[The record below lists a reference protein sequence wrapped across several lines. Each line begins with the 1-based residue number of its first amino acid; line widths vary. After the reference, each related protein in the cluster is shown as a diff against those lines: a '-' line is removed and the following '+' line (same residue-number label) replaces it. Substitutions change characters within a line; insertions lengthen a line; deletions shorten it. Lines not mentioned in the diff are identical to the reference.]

1 MLQCY
6 LSDVIRQFA
15 DKGAE
20 HEFQKEKDTENYIV
34 DHHPYSG
41 AGDDCSYIAVVFISG
56 IERNFKMN
64 RMKTVLMTAA
74 MLVCVFACT
83 AVAGKTVYAAPN
95 DTIQTGISA
104 DGMDLSGMTQEQAQ
118 GVVQSYV
125 NELGQAQVQLQAQDG
140 QSVSI
145 SLSELGISWKN
156 PELVSE
162 AVSLGKKGNIVA
174 RYKAEKDLQNK
185 GKNYP
190 VVLDFDK
197 EAIRQAV
204 TERCSKF
211 NVEAIDAHL
220 TRVDGSFQ
228 IEDGQTG
235 YVVDENASVAAIY
248 DYLTGSWVKG
258 ENGNVALVMA
268 VDEPKGK
275 TEELAKVKDV
285 LGTFTTS
292 YSTSG
297 ASRSK
302 NVANGCRLING
313 TTLYPGDTFSTYNT
327 VKPFSTENG
336 YEMAGSYL
344 NGKVVDSIGGGICQ
358 VSTTLY
364 NAVLRAELNVTER
377 SPHSMTVHYVDL
389 SEDAAI
395 AGTYK
400 DFKFV
405 NSTEYPIYIEGY
417 TTSDKKITFNIYG
430 KETRDKNRTISFES
444 QMVSETPATTIL
456 QEDAG
461 QGIGYKAVS
470 SKGSSGYVAELYKIV
485 KVNGVETDRI
495 KVNKSTYKGTNRV
508 VTYGTA
514 GDPTLSENLRAA
526 IAAQDEALADANI
539 AAAVPAQ

>member
-1 MLQCY
+1 MKKWKGSLLLAIC
-6 LSDVIRQFA
+6 LLAMTSSMTVCAAGETILKVVSIDKLDV
-15 DKGAE
+15 
-20 HEFQKEKDTENYIV
+20 
-34 DHHPYSG
+34 
-41 AGDDCSYIAVVFISG
+41 
-56 IERNFKMN
+56 
-64 RMKTVLMTAA
+64 
-74 MLVCVFACT
+74 
-83 AVAGKTVYAAPN
+83 
-95 DTIQTGISA
+95 
-104 DGMDLSGMTQEQAQ
+104 SGMTREEALAALE
-118 GVVQSYV
+118 SYEK
-125 NELGQAQVQLQAQDG
+125 NLGG
-140 QSVSI
+140 QSI
-145 SLSELGISWKN
+145 KLGIGDNVIEAKLSDLGVTFDN
-156 PELVSE
+156 EDLVDE
-162 AVSLGKKGNIVA
+162 AIGVGHAGNIVM
-174 RYKAEKDLQNK
+174 RYKDQKDLQHS
-185 GKNYP
+185 GKTFPLSWQTNEDTVRTY
-190 VVLDFDK
+190 VENNCTKYDKKAQNASLTRENGAFNFVAGTEGLELNVDSAVRTISDYLENSWTSDNTEVLNL
-197 EAIRQAV
+197 ETQV
-204 TERCSKF
+204 TEP
-211 NVEAIDAHL
+211 E
-220 TRVDGSFQ
+220 GS
-228 IEDGQTG
+228 
-235 YVVDENASVAAIY
+235 A
-248 DYLTGSWVKG
+248 
-258 ENGNVALVMA
+258 
-268 VDEPKGK
+268 
-275 TEELAKVKDV
+275 EELENIKDL
-285 LGTFTTS
+285 LGSFTTS
-292 YSTSG
+292 FSTSG
-297 ASRSK
+297 SNRCK
-302 NVANGCRLING
+302 NVSSGASHING
-313 TTLYPGDTFSTYNT
+313 TVLYPGEEFSTYET
-327 VKPFSTENG
+327 VSPFTEANG
-336 YEMAGSYL
+336 YAMAGSYL
-344 NGKVVDSIGGGICQ
+344 NGEVVDSMGGGICQ

-444 QMVSETPATTIL
+444 QIVSETPATTIL

>member
-1 MLQCY
+1 MKKWKGSLLLAIC
-6 LSDVIRQFA
+6 LLAMASSMTVCAAGETILKGVSIDKLDV
-15 DKGAE
+15 
-20 HEFQKEKDTENYIV
+20 
-34 DHHPYSG
+34 
-41 AGDDCSYIAVVFISG
+41 
-56 IERNFKMN
+56 
-64 RMKTVLMTAA
+64 
-74 MLVCVFACT
+74 
-83 AVAGKTVYAAPN
+83 
-95 DTIQTGISA
+95 
-104 DGMDLSGMTQEQAQ
+104 SGMTREEALAALE
-118 GVVQSYV
+118 SYEK
-125 NELGQAQVQLQAQDG
+125 NLGG
-140 QSVSI
+140 QSI
-145 SLSELGISWKN
+145 KLGIGDNVIEAKLSDLGVTFDN
-156 PELVSE
+156 EDLVDE
-162 AVSLGKKGNIVA
+162 AIGVGHVGNIVK
-174 RYKAEKDLQNK
+174 RYKDQKDLQHS
-185 GKNYP
+185 GKTFPLSWQTNEDTVRTY
-190 VVLDFDK
+190 VENNCTKYDKKAQNASLTRENGAFNFVAGTEGLELNVDSAVRTISDYLENSWTSDNTEVLNL
-197 EAIRQAV
+197 ETQV
-204 TERCSKF
+204 TEP
-211 NVEAIDAHL
+211 E
-220 TRVDGSFQ
+220 GS
-228 IEDGQTG
+228 
-235 YVVDENASVAAIY
+235 A
-248 DYLTGSWVKG
+248 
-258 ENGNVALVMA
+258 
-268 VDEPKGK
+268 
-275 TEELAKVKDV
+275 EELANIKDL
-285 LGTFTTS
+285 LGSFTTS
-292 YSTSG
+292 FSTSG
-297 ASRSK
+297 SNRCK
-302 NVANGCRLING
+302 NVSSGASHING
-313 TTLYPGDTFSTYNT
+313 TVLYPGEEFSAYET
-327 VKPFSTENG
+327 VSPFTEANG
-336 YEMAGSYL
+336 YAMAGSYL
-344 NGKVVDSIGGGICQ
+344 NGEVVDSMGGGICQ

-470 SKGSSGYVAELYKIV
+470 SKGISGYVAELYKIV

>member
-1 MLQCY
+1 MKKWKGSLLLAIC
-6 LSDVIRQFA
+6 LLAMASSMTVCAAGETILKGVSIDKLDV
-15 DKGAE
+15 
-20 HEFQKEKDTENYIV
+20 
-34 DHHPYSG
+34 
-41 AGDDCSYIAVVFISG
+41 
-56 IERNFKMN
+56 
-64 RMKTVLMTAA
+64 
-74 MLVCVFACT
+74 
-83 AVAGKTVYAAPN
+83 
-95 DTIQTGISA
+95 
-104 DGMDLSGMTQEQAQ
+104 SGMTREEALAALE
-118 GVVQSYV
+118 SYEK
-125 NELGQAQVQLQAQDG
+125 NLGG
-140 QSVSI
+140 QSI
-145 SLSELGISWKN
+145 KLGIGDNVIEAKLSDLGVTFDN
-156 PELVSE
+156 EDLVDE
-162 AVSLGKKGNIVA
+162 AIGVGHAGNIVK
-174 RYKAEKDLQNK
+174 RYKDQKDLQHS
-185 GKNYP
+185 GKTFPLSWQTNEDTVRTY
-190 VVLDFDK
+190 VENNCTKYDK
-197 EAIRQAV
+197 KAQNA
-204 TERCSKF
+204 S
-211 NVEAIDAHL
+211 L
-220 TRVDGSFQ
+220 TRENGAFNFVAGTEGLELNVDSAVRT
-228 IEDGQTG
+228 I
-235 YVVDENASVAAIY
+235 S
-248 DYLTGSWVKG
+248 DYLENSWTSDNTEVLNLETQITEPEGS
-258 ENGNVALVMA
+258 A
-268 VDEPKGK
+268 
-275 TEELAKVKDV
+275 EELANIKDL
-285 LGTFTTS
+285 LGSFTTS
-292 YSTSG
+292 FSTSG
-297 ASRSK
+297 SNRCK
-302 NVANGCRLING
+302 NVSSGASHING
-313 TTLYPGDTFSTYNT
+313 TVLYPGEEFSTYET
-327 VKPFSTENG
+327 VSPFTEANG
-336 YEMAGSYL
+336 YAMAGSYL
-344 NGKVVDSIGGGICQ
+344 NGEVVDSMGGGICQ

>member
-1 MLQCY
+1 MKKWKGSLLLAIC
-6 LSDVIRQFA
+6 LLAMTSSMTVCAAGETILKGVSIDKLDV
-15 DKGAE
+15 
-20 HEFQKEKDTENYIV
+20 
-34 DHHPYSG
+34 
-41 AGDDCSYIAVVFISG
+41 
-56 IERNFKMN
+56 
-64 RMKTVLMTAA
+64 
-74 MLVCVFACT
+74 
-83 AVAGKTVYAAPN
+83 
-95 DTIQTGISA
+95 
-104 DGMDLSGMTQEQAQ
+104 SGMTREEALAALE
-118 GVVQSYV
+118 SYEK
-125 NELGQAQVQLQAQDG
+125 NLGG
-140 QSVSI
+140 QSI
-145 SLSELGISWKN
+145 KLGIGDNVIEAKLSDLGVTFDN
-156 PELVSE
+156 EDLVDE
-162 AVSLGKKGNIVA
+162 AIGVGHAGNIVK
-174 RYKAEKDLQNK
+174 RYKDQKDLQHS
-185 GKNYP
+185 GKTFPLSWQTNEDTVRTY
-190 VVLDFDK
+190 VENNCTKYDKKAQNASLTRENGAFNFVAGTEGLELNVDSAVRTISDYLENSWTSDNTEVLNL
-197 EAIRQAV
+197 ETQV
-204 TERCSKF
+204 TEP
-211 NVEAIDAHL
+211 E
-220 TRVDGSFQ
+220 GS
-228 IEDGQTG
+228 
-235 YVVDENASVAAIY
+235 A
-248 DYLTGSWVKG
+248 
-258 ENGNVALVMA
+258 
-268 VDEPKGK
+268 
-275 TEELAKVKDV
+275 EELANIKDL
-285 LGTFTTS
+285 LGSFTTS
-292 YSTSG
+292 FSTSG
-297 ASRSK
+297 SNRCK
-302 NVANGCRLING
+302 NVSSGASHING
-313 TTLYPGDTFSTYNT
+313 TVLYPGEEFSAYET
-327 VKPFSTENG
+327 VSPFTEANG
-336 YEMAGSYL
+336 YAMAGSYL
-344 NGKVVDSIGGGICQ
+344 NGEVVDSMGGGICQ

-485 KVNGVETDRI
+485 KVNGVETDCI

>member
-1 MLQCY
+1 MKKWKGSLLLAIC
-6 LSDVIRQFA
+6 LLAMTSSMTVCAAGETILKGVSIDKLDV
-15 DKGAE
+15 
-20 HEFQKEKDTENYIV
+20 
-34 DHHPYSG
+34 
-41 AGDDCSYIAVVFISG
+41 
-56 IERNFKMN
+56 
-64 RMKTVLMTAA
+64 
-74 MLVCVFACT
+74 
-83 AVAGKTVYAAPN
+83 
-95 DTIQTGISA
+95 
-104 DGMDLSGMTQEQAQ
+104 SGMTREEALAALE
-118 GVVQSYV
+118 SYEK
-125 NELGQAQVQLQAQDG
+125 NLGG
-140 QSVSI
+140 QSI
-145 SLSELGISWKN
+145 KLGIGDNVIEAKLSDLGVTFDN
-156 PELVSE
+156 EDLVDE
-162 AVSLGKKGNIVA
+162 AIGVGHAGNIVK
-174 RYKAEKDLQNK
+174 RYKDQKDLQHS
-185 GKNYP
+185 GKTFPLSWQTNEDTVRTY
-190 VVLDFDK
+190 VENNCTKYDKKAQNASLTRENGAFNFVAGTEGLELNVDSAVRTISDYLENSWTSDNTEVLNL
-197 EAIRQAV
+197 ETQV
-204 TERCSKF
+204 TEP
-211 NVEAIDAHL
+211 E
-220 TRVDGSFQ
+220 GS
-228 IEDGQTG
+228 
-235 YVVDENASVAAIY
+235 A
-248 DYLTGSWVKG
+248 
-258 ENGNVALVMA
+258 
-268 VDEPKGK
+268 
-275 TEELAKVKDV
+275 EELANIKDL
-285 LGTFTTS
+285 LGSFTTS
-292 YSTSG
+292 FSTSG
-297 ASRSK
+297 SNRCK
-302 NVANGCRLING
+302 NVSSGASHING
-313 TTLYPGDTFSTYNT
+313 TVLYPGEEFSAYET
-327 VKPFSTENG
+327 VSPFTEANG
-336 YEMAGSYL
+336 YAMAGSYL
-344 NGKVVDSIGGGICQ
+344 NGEVVDSMGGGICQ

-417 TTSDKKITFNIYG
+417 TTSDKKITFNIYV

>member
-1 MLQCY
+1 MKKWKGSLLLAIC
-6 LSDVIRQFA
+6 LLAMTSSMTVCAAGETILKGVSIDKLDV
-15 DKGAE
+15 
-20 HEFQKEKDTENYIV
+20 
-34 DHHPYSG
+34 
-41 AGDDCSYIAVVFISG
+41 
-56 IERNFKMN
+56 
-64 RMKTVLMTAA
+64 
-74 MLVCVFACT
+74 
-83 AVAGKTVYAAPN
+83 
-95 DTIQTGISA
+95 
-104 DGMDLSGMTQEQAQ
+104 SGMTREEALAALE
-118 GVVQSYV
+118 SYEK
-125 NELGQAQVQLQAQDG
+125 NLGG
-140 QSVSI
+140 QSI
-145 SLSELGISWKN
+145 KLGIGDNVIEAKLSDLGVTFDN
-156 PELVSE
+156 EDLVDE
-162 AVSLGKKGNIVA
+162 AIGVGHAGNIVK
-174 RYKAEKDLQNK
+174 RYKDQKDLQYS
-185 GKNYP
+185 GKTFPLSWQTNEDTVRTY
-190 VVLDFDK
+190 VENNCTKYDKKAQNASLTRENGAFNFVAGTEGLELNVDSAVRTISDYLENSWTSDNTAVLNL
-197 EAIRQAV
+197 ETQV
-204 TERCSKF
+204 TEP
-211 NVEAIDAHL
+211 E
-220 TRVDGSFQ
+220 GS
-228 IEDGQTG
+228 
-235 YVVDENASVAAIY
+235 A
-248 DYLTGSWVKG
+248 
-258 ENGNVALVMA
+258 
-268 VDEPKGK
+268 
-275 TEELAKVKDV
+275 EELANIKDL
-285 LGTFTTS
+285 LGSFTTS
-292 YSTSG
+292 FSTSG
-297 ASRSK
+297 SNRCK
-302 NVANGCRLING
+302 NVSSGASHING
-313 TTLYPGDTFSTYNT
+313 TVLYPGEEFSAYET
-327 VKPFSTENG
+327 VSPFTEANG
-336 YEMAGSYL
+336 YAMAGSYL
-344 NGKVVDSIGGGICQ
+344 NGEVVDSMGGGICQ

>member
-1 MLQCY
+1 MKKWKGSLLLAICLLAMTSSMTVCAAGETILKGVSIDKLDVSDMTREEALAALESYEKNLGGQSIKLGIGDNVIEAK
-6 LSDVIRQFA
+6 LSDLGVTF
-15 DKGAE
+15 DNE
-20 HEFQKEKDTENYIV
+20 DLV
-34 DHHPYSG
+34 DE
-41 AGDDCSYIAVVFISG
+41 AI
-56 IERNFKMN
+56 
-64 RMKTVLMTAA
+64 
-74 MLVCVFACT
+74 
-83 AVAGKTVYAAPN
+83 
-95 DTIQTGISA
+95 
-104 DGMDLSGMTQEQAQ
+104 
-118 GVVQSYV
+118 GV
-125 NELGQAQVQLQAQDG
+125 GHA
-140 QSVSI
+140 
-145 SLSELGISWKN
+145 
-156 PELVSE
+156 
-162 AVSLGKKGNIVA
+162 GNIVK
-174 RYKAEKDLQNK
+174 RYKDQKDLQHS
-185 GKNYP
+185 GKTFPLSWQTNEDTVRTY
-190 VVLDFDK
+190 VENNCTKYDKKAQNASLTRENGAFNFVAGTEGLELNVDSAVRTISDYLENSWTSDNTEVLNL
-197 EAIRQAV
+197 ETQV
-204 TERCSKF
+204 TEP
-211 NVEAIDAHL
+211 E
-220 TRVDGSFQ
+220 GS
-228 IEDGQTG
+228 
-235 YVVDENASVAAIY
+235 A
-248 DYLTGSWVKG
+248 
-258 ENGNVALVMA
+258 
-268 VDEPKGK
+268 
-275 TEELAKVKDV
+275 EELENIKDL
-285 LGTFTTS
+285 LGSFTTS
-292 YSTSG
+292 FSTSG
-297 ASRSK
+297 SNRCK
-302 NVANGCRLING
+302 NVSSGASHING
-313 TTLYPGDTFSTYNT
+313 TVLYPGEEFSAYET
-327 VKPFSTENG
+327 VSPFTEANG
-336 YEMAGSYL
+336 YAMAGSYL
-344 NGKVVDSIGGGICQ
+344 NGEVVDSMGGGICQ

>member
-1 MLQCY
+1 MKKWKGSLLLAIC
-6 LSDVIRQFA
+6 LLAMASSMTVCAAGETILKGVSIDKLDV
-15 DKGAE
+15 
-20 HEFQKEKDTENYIV
+20 
-34 DHHPYSG
+34 
-41 AGDDCSYIAVVFISG
+41 
-56 IERNFKMN
+56 
-64 RMKTVLMTAA
+64 
-74 MLVCVFACT
+74 
-83 AVAGKTVYAAPN
+83 
-95 DTIQTGISA
+95 
-104 DGMDLSGMTQEQAQ
+104 SGMTREEALAALE
-118 GVVQSYV
+118 SYEK
-125 NELGQAQVQLQAQDG
+125 NLGG
-140 QSVSI
+140 QSI
-145 SLSELGISWKN
+145 KLGIGDNVIEAKLSDLGVTFDN
-156 PELVSE
+156 EDLVDE
-162 AVSLGKKGNIVA
+162 AIGVGHAGNIVK
-174 RYKAEKDLQNK
+174 RYKDQKDLQHS
-185 GKNYP
+185 GKTFPLSWQTNEDTVRTY
-190 VVLDFDK
+190 VENNCTKYDK
-197 EAIRQAV
+197 KAQNA
-204 TERCSKF
+204 S
-211 NVEAIDAHL
+211 L
-220 TRVDGSFQ
+220 TRENGAFNFVAGTEGLELNVDSAVRT
-228 IEDGQTG
+228 I
-235 YVVDENASVAAIY
+235 S
-248 DYLTGSWVKG
+248 DYLENNWTSDNTAVLNLETQITEPEGS
-258 ENGNVALVMA
+258 A
-268 VDEPKGK
+268 
-275 TEELAKVKDV
+275 EELANIKDL
-285 LGTFTTS
+285 LGSFTTS
-292 YSTSG
+292 FSTSG
-297 ASRSK
+297 SNRCK
-302 NVANGCRLING
+302 NVSSGASHING
-313 TTLYPGDTFSTYNT
+313 TVLYPGEEFSAYET
-327 VKPFSTENG
+327 VSPFTEANG
-336 YEMAGSYL
+336 YAMAGSYL
-344 NGKVVDSIGGGICQ
+344 NGEVVDSMGGGICQ

-456 QEDAG
+456 QEDAV

>member
-1 MLQCY
+1 MKKWKGSLLLAIC
-6 LSDVIRQFA
+6 LLAMTSSMTVCAAGETILKGVSIDKLDV
-15 DKGAE
+15 
-20 HEFQKEKDTENYIV
+20 
-34 DHHPYSG
+34 
-41 AGDDCSYIAVVFISG
+41 
-56 IERNFKMN
+56 
-64 RMKTVLMTAA
+64 
-74 MLVCVFACT
+74 
-83 AVAGKTVYAAPN
+83 
-95 DTIQTGISA
+95 
-104 DGMDLSGMTQEQAQ
+104 SGMTREEALAALE
-118 GVVQSYV
+118 SYEK
-125 NELGQAQVQLQAQDG
+125 NLGG
-140 QSVSI
+140 QSI
-145 SLSELGISWKN
+145 KLGIGDNVIEAKLSDLGVTFDN
-156 PELVSE
+156 EDLVDE
-162 AVSLGKKGNIVA
+162 AIGVGHAGNIVK
-174 RYKAEKDLQNK
+174 RYKDQKDLQHS
-185 GKNYP
+185 GKTFPLSWQTNEDTVRTY
-190 VVLDFDK
+190 VENNCTKYDKKAQNASLTRENGAFNFVAGTEGLELNVDSAVRTISDYLENSWTSDNTEVLNL
-197 EAIRQAV
+197 ETQV
-204 TERCSKF
+204 TEP
-211 NVEAIDAHL
+211 E
-220 TRVDGSFQ
+220 GS
-228 IEDGQTG
+228 
-235 YVVDENASVAAIY
+235 A
-248 DYLTGSWVKG
+248 
-258 ENGNVALVMA
+258 
-268 VDEPKGK
+268 
-275 TEELAKVKDV
+275 EELANIKDL
-285 LGTFTTS
+285 LGSFTTS
-292 YSTSG
+292 FSTSG
-297 ASRSK
+297 SNRCK
-302 NVANGCRLING
+302 NVSSGASHING
-313 TTLYPGDTFSTYNT
+313 TVLYPGEEFSAYET
-327 VKPFSTENG
+327 VSPFTEANG
-336 YEMAGSYL
+336 YAMAGSYL
-344 NGKVVDSIGGGICQ
+344 NGEVVDSMGGGICQ

-430 KETRDKNRTISFES
+430 KETRDKNRTIAFES

>member
-1 MLQCY
+1 MKKWKGSLLLAIC
-6 LSDVIRQFA
+6 LLAMASSMTVCAAGETILKGVSIDKLDV
-15 DKGAE
+15 
-20 HEFQKEKDTENYIV
+20 
-34 DHHPYSG
+34 
-41 AGDDCSYIAVVFISG
+41 
-56 IERNFKMN
+56 
-64 RMKTVLMTAA
+64 
-74 MLVCVFACT
+74 
-83 AVAGKTVYAAPN
+83 
-95 DTIQTGISA
+95 
-104 DGMDLSGMTQEQAQ
+104 SGMTREEALAALE
-118 GVVQSYV
+118 SYEK
-125 NELGQAQVQLQAQDG
+125 NLGG
-140 QSVSI
+140 QSI
-145 SLSELGISWKN
+145 KLGIGDNVIEAKLSDLGVTFDN
-156 PELVSE
+156 EDLVDE
-162 AVSLGKKGNIVA
+162 AIGVGHAGNIVK
-174 RYKAEKDLQNK
+174 RYKDQKDLQHS
-185 GKNYP
+185 GKTFPLSWQTNEDTVRTY
-190 VVLDFDK
+190 VENNCTKYDK
-197 EAIRQAV
+197 KAQNA
-204 TERCSKF
+204 S
-211 NVEAIDAHL
+211 L
-220 TRVDGSFQ
+220 TRENGAFNFVAGTEGLELNVDSAVRT
-228 IEDGQTG
+228 I
-235 YVVDENASVAAIY
+235 S
-248 DYLTGSWVKG
+248 DYLENNWTSDNTAVLNLETQITEPEGS
-258 ENGNVALVMA
+258 A
-268 VDEPKGK
+268 
-275 TEELAKVKDV
+275 EELANIKDL
-285 LGTFTTS
+285 LGSFTTS
-292 YSTSG
+292 FSTSG
-297 ASRSK
+297 SNRCK
-302 NVANGCRLING
+302 NVSSGASHING
-313 TTLYPGDTFSTYNT
+313 TVLYPGEEFSAYET
-327 VKPFSTENG
+327 VSPFTEANG
-336 YEMAGSYL
+336 YAMAGSYL
-344 NGKVVDSIGGGICQ
+344 NGEVVDSMGGGICQ

-539 AAAVPAQ
+539 AVAVPAQ

>member
-1 MLQCY
+1 MKKWKGSLLLAIC
-6 LSDVIRQFA
+6 LLAMASSMTVCAAGETILKGVSIDKLDV
-15 DKGAE
+15 
-20 HEFQKEKDTENYIV
+20 
-34 DHHPYSG
+34 
-41 AGDDCSYIAVVFISG
+41 
-56 IERNFKMN
+56 
-64 RMKTVLMTAA
+64 
-74 MLVCVFACT
+74 
-83 AVAGKTVYAAPN
+83 
-95 DTIQTGISA
+95 
-104 DGMDLSGMTQEQAQ
+104 SGMTREEALAALE
-118 GVVQSYV
+118 SYEK
-125 NELGQAQVQLQAQDG
+125 NLGG
-140 QSVSI
+140 QSI
-145 SLSELGISWKN
+145 KLGIGDNVIEAKLSDLGVTFDN
-156 PELVSE
+156 EDLVDE
-162 AVSLGKKGNIVA
+162 AIGVGHAGNIVK
-174 RYKAEKDLQNK
+174 RYKDQKDLQHS
-185 GKNYP
+185 GKTFPLSWQTNEDTVRTY
-190 VVLDFDK
+190 VENNCTKYDKKAQNASLTRENGAFNFVAGTEGLELNVDSAVRTISDYLENSWTSDNTEVLNL
-197 EAIRQAV
+197 ETQV
-204 TERCSKF
+204 TEP
-211 NVEAIDAHL
+211 E
-220 TRVDGSFQ
+220 GS
-228 IEDGQTG
+228 
-235 YVVDENASVAAIY
+235 A
-248 DYLTGSWVKG
+248 
-258 ENGNVALVMA
+258 
-268 VDEPKGK
+268 
-275 TEELAKVKDV
+275 EELANIKDL
-285 LGTFTTS
+285 LGSFTTS
-292 YSTSG
+292 FSTSG
-297 ASRSK
+297 SNRCK
-302 NVANGCRLING
+302 NVSSGASHING
-313 TTLYPGDTFSTYNT
+313 TVLYPGEEFSAYET
-327 VKPFSTENG
+327 VSPFTEANG
-336 YEMAGSYL
+336 YAMAGSYL
-344 NGKVVDSIGGGICQ
+344 NGEVVDSMGGGICQ

-470 SKGSSGYVAELYKIV
+470 SKGSSGDVAELYKIV

>member
-1 MLQCY
+1 MKKWKGSLLLAIC
-6 LSDVIRQFA
+6 LLAMTSSMTVCAAGETILKGVSIDKLDV
-15 DKGAE
+15 
-20 HEFQKEKDTENYIV
+20 
-34 DHHPYSG
+34 
-41 AGDDCSYIAVVFISG
+41 
-56 IERNFKMN
+56 
-64 RMKTVLMTAA
+64 
-74 MLVCVFACT
+74 
-83 AVAGKTVYAAPN
+83 
-95 DTIQTGISA
+95 
-104 DGMDLSGMTQEQAQ
+104 SGMTREEALAALE
-118 GVVQSYV
+118 SYEK
-125 NELGQAQVQLQAQDG
+125 NLGG
-140 QSVSI
+140 QSI
-145 SLSELGISWKN
+145 KLGIGDNVIEAKLSDLGVTFDN
-156 PELVSE
+156 EDLVDE
-162 AVSLGKKGNIVA
+162 AIGVGHAGNIVK
-174 RYKAEKDLQNK
+174 RYKDQKDLQHS
-185 GKNYP
+185 GKAFPLSWQTNEDTVRTY
-190 VVLDFDK
+190 VENNCTKYDKKAQNASLTRENGAFNFVAGTEGLELNVDSAVRTISDYLENSWTSDNTEVLNL
-197 EAIRQAV
+197 ETQV
-204 TERCSKF
+204 TEP
-211 NVEAIDAHL
+211 E
-220 TRVDGSFQ
+220 GS
-228 IEDGQTG
+228 
-235 YVVDENASVAAIY
+235 A
-248 DYLTGSWVKG
+248 
-258 ENGNVALVMA
+258 
-268 VDEPKGK
+268 
-275 TEELAKVKDV
+275 EELANIKDL
-285 LGTFTTS
+285 LGSFTTS
-292 YSTSG
+292 FSTSG
-297 ASRSK
+297 SNRCK
-302 NVANGCRLING
+302 NVSSGASHING
-313 TTLYPGDTFSTYNT
+313 TVLYPGEEFSAYET
-327 VKPFSTENG
+327 VSPFTEANG
-336 YEMAGSYL
+336 YAMAGSYL
-344 NGKVVDSIGGGICQ
+344 NGEVVDSMGGGICQ

>member
-1 MLQCY
+1 MKKWKGSLLLAIC
-6 LSDVIRQFA
+6 LLAMTSSMTVCAAGETILKGVSIDKLDV
-15 DKGAE
+15 
-20 HEFQKEKDTENYIV
+20 
-34 DHHPYSG
+34 
-41 AGDDCSYIAVVFISG
+41 
-56 IERNFKMN
+56 
-64 RMKTVLMTAA
+64 
-74 MLVCVFACT
+74 
-83 AVAGKTVYAAPN
+83 
-95 DTIQTGISA
+95 
-104 DGMDLSGMTQEQAQ
+104 SGMTREEALAALE
-118 GVVQSYV
+118 SYEK
-125 NELGQAQVQLQAQDG
+125 NLGG
-140 QSVSI
+140 QSI
-145 SLSELGISWKN
+145 KLGIGDNVIEAKLSDLGVTFDN
-156 PELVSE
+156 EDLVDE
-162 AVSLGKKGNIVA
+162 AIGVGHAGNIVK
-174 RYKAEKDLQNK
+174 RYKDQKDLQHS
-185 GKNYP
+185 GKTFPLSWQTNEDTVRTY
-190 VVLDFDK
+190 VENNCTKYDKKAQNASLTRENGAFNFVAGTEGLELNVDSAVRTISDYLENSWTSDNTEVLNL
-197 EAIRQAV
+197 ETQV
-204 TERCSKF
+204 TEP
-211 NVEAIDAHL
+211 E
-220 TRVDGSFQ
+220 GS
-228 IEDGQTG
+228 
-235 YVVDENASVAAIY
+235 A
-248 DYLTGSWVKG
+248 
-258 ENGNVALVMA
+258 
-268 VDEPKGK
+268 
-275 TEELAKVKDV
+275 EELANIKDL
-285 LGTFTTS
+285 LGSFTTS
-292 YSTSG
+292 FSTSG
-297 ASRSK
+297 SNRCK
-302 NVANGCRLING
+302 NVSSGASHING
-313 TTLYPGDTFSTYNT
+313 TVLYPGEEFSAYET
-327 VKPFSTENG
+327 VSPFTEANG
-336 YEMAGSYL
+336 YAMAGSYL
-344 NGKVVDSIGGGICQ
+344 NGEVVDSMGGGICQ

-470 SKGSSGYVAELYKIV
+470 SRGSSGYVAELYKIV

>member
-1 MLQCY
+1 MKKWKGSLLLAIC
-6 LSDVIRQFA
+6 LLAMTSSMTVCAAGETILKGVSIDKLDV
-15 DKGAE
+15 
-20 HEFQKEKDTENYIV
+20 
-34 DHHPYSG
+34 
-41 AGDDCSYIAVVFISG
+41 
-56 IERNFKMN
+56 
-64 RMKTVLMTAA
+64 
-74 MLVCVFACT
+74 
-83 AVAGKTVYAAPN
+83 
-95 DTIQTGISA
+95 
-104 DGMDLSGMTQEQAQ
+104 SGMTREEALAALE
-118 GVVQSYV
+118 SYEK
-125 NELGQAQVQLQAQDG
+125 NLGG
-140 QSVSI
+140 QSI
-145 SLSELGISWKN
+145 KLGIGDNVIEAKLSDLGVTFDN
-156 PELVSE
+156 EDLVDE
-162 AVSLGKKGNIVA
+162 AIGVGHAGNIVK
-174 RYKAEKDLQNK
+174 RYKDQKDLQHS
-185 GKNYP
+185 GKTFPLSWQTNEDTVRTY
-190 VVLDFDK
+190 VENNCTKYDKKAQNASLTRENGAFNFVAGTEGLELNVDSAVRTISDYLENSWTSDNTEVLNL
-197 EAIRQAV
+197 ETQV
-204 TERCSKF
+204 TEP
-211 NVEAIDAHL
+211 E
-220 TRVDGSFQ
+220 GS
-228 IEDGQTG
+228 
-235 YVVDENASVAAIY
+235 A
-248 DYLTGSWVKG
+248 
-258 ENGNVALVMA
+258 
-268 VDEPKGK
+268 
-275 TEELAKVKDV
+275 EELANIKDL
-285 LGTFTTS
+285 LGSFTTS
-292 YSTSG
+292 FSTSG
-297 ASRSK
+297 SNRCK
-302 NVANGCRLING
+302 NVSSGASHING
-313 TTLYPGDTFSTYNT
+313 TVLYPGEEFSAYET
-327 VKPFSTENG
+327 VSPFTEANG
-336 YEMAGSYL
+336 YAMAGSYL
-344 NGKVVDSIGGGICQ
+344 NGEVVDSMGGGICQ

-514 GDPTLSENLRAA
+514 GDPILSENLRAA

>member
-1 MLQCY
+1 MKKWKGSLLLAIC
-6 LSDVIRQFA
+6 LLAMASSMTVCAAGETILKGVSIDKLDV
-15 DKGAE
+15 
-20 HEFQKEKDTENYIV
+20 
-34 DHHPYSG
+34 
-41 AGDDCSYIAVVFISG
+41 
-56 IERNFKMN
+56 
-64 RMKTVLMTAA
+64 
-74 MLVCVFACT
+74 
-83 AVAGKTVYAAPN
+83 
-95 DTIQTGISA
+95 
-104 DGMDLSGMTQEQAQ
+104 SGMTREEALAALE
-118 GVVQSYV
+118 SYEK
-125 NELGQAQVQLQAQDG
+125 NLGG
-140 QSVSI
+140 QSI
-145 SLSELGISWKN
+145 KLGIGDNVIEAKLSDLGVTFDN
-156 PELVSE
+156 EDLVDE
-162 AVSLGKKGNIVA
+162 AIGVGHAGNIVK
-174 RYKAEKDLQNK
+174 RYKDQKDLQHS
-185 GKNYP
+185 GKTFPLSWQTNEDTVRTY
-190 VVLDFDK
+190 VEDNCTKYDKKAQNASLTRENGAFNFVAGTEGLELNVDSAVRTISDYLENSWTSDNTEVLNL
-197 EAIRQAV
+197 ETQV
-204 TERCSKF
+204 TEP
-211 NVEAIDAHL
+211 E
-220 TRVDGSFQ
+220 GS
-228 IEDGQTG
+228 
-235 YVVDENASVAAIY
+235 A
-248 DYLTGSWVKG
+248 
-258 ENGNVALVMA
+258 
-268 VDEPKGK
+268 
-275 TEELAKVKDV
+275 EELANIKDL
-285 LGTFTTS
+285 LGSFTTS
-292 YSTSG
+292 FSTSG
-297 ASRSK
+297 SNRCK
-302 NVANGCRLING
+302 NVSSGASHING
-313 TTLYPGDTFSTYNT
+313 TVLYPGEEFSAYET
-327 VKPFSTENG
+327 VSPFTEANG
-336 YEMAGSYL
+336 YAMAGSYL
-344 NGKVVDSIGGGICQ
+344 NGEVVDSMGGGICQ

-444 QMVSETPATTIL
+444 QIVSETPATTIL

>member
-1 MLQCY
+1 MKKWKGSLLLAIC
-6 LSDVIRQFA
+6 LLAMASSMTVCAAGETILKGVSIDKLDV
-15 DKGAE
+15 
-20 HEFQKEKDTENYIV
+20 
-34 DHHPYSG
+34 
-41 AGDDCSYIAVVFISG
+41 
-56 IERNFKMN
+56 
-64 RMKTVLMTAA
+64 
-74 MLVCVFACT
+74 
-83 AVAGKTVYAAPN
+83 
-95 DTIQTGISA
+95 
-104 DGMDLSGMTQEQAQ
+104 SGMTREEALAALE
-118 GVVQSYV
+118 SYEK
-125 NELGQAQVQLQAQDG
+125 NLGG
-140 QSVSI
+140 QSI
-145 SLSELGISWKN
+145 KLGIGDNVIEAKLSDLGVTFDN
-156 PELVSE
+156 EDLVDE
-162 AVSLGKKGNIVA
+162 AIGVGHAGNIVK
-174 RYKAEKDLQNK
+174 RYKDQKDLQHS
-185 GKNYP
+185 GKTFPLSWQTNEDTVRTY
-190 VVLDFDK
+190 VENNCTKYDKKAQNASLTRENGAFNFVAGTEGLELNVDSAVRTISDYLENSWTSDNTEVLNL
-197 EAIRQAV
+197 ETQV
-204 TERCSKF
+204 TEP
-211 NVEAIDAHL
+211 E
-220 TRVDGSFQ
+220 GS
-228 IEDGQTG
+228 
-235 YVVDENASVAAIY
+235 A
-248 DYLTGSWVKG
+248 
-258 ENGNVALVMA
+258 
-268 VDEPKGK
+268 
-275 TEELAKVKDV
+275 EELANIKDL
-285 LGTFTTS
+285 LGSFTTS
-292 YSTSG
+292 FSTSG
-297 ASRSK
+297 SNRWK
-302 NVANGCRLING
+302 NVSSGASHING
-313 TTLYPGDTFSTYNT
+313 TVLYPGEEFSAYET
-327 VKPFSTENG
+327 VSPFTEANG
-336 YEMAGSYL
+336 YAMAGSYL
-344 NGKVVDSIGGGICQ
+344 NGEVVDSMGGGICQ

-485 KVNGVETDRI
+485 KVNGVETYRI

>member
-1 MLQCY
+1 MKKWKGSLLLAIC
-6 LSDVIRQFA
+6 LLAMTSSMTVCAAGETILKGVSIDKLDV
-15 DKGAE
+15 
-20 HEFQKEKDTENYIV
+20 
-34 DHHPYSG
+34 
-41 AGDDCSYIAVVFISG
+41 
-56 IERNFKMN
+56 
-64 RMKTVLMTAA
+64 
-74 MLVCVFACT
+74 
-83 AVAGKTVYAAPN
+83 
-95 DTIQTGISA
+95 
-104 DGMDLSGMTQEQAQ
+104 SGMTREEALAALE
-118 GVVQSYV
+118 SYEK
-125 NELGQAQVQLQAQDG
+125 NLGG
-140 QSVSI
+140 QSI
-145 SLSELGISWKN
+145 KLGIGDNVIEAKLSDLGVTFDN
-156 PELVSE
+156 EDLVDE
-162 AVSLGKKGNIVA
+162 AIGVGHAGNIMK
-174 RYKAEKDLQNK
+174 RYKDQKDLQHS
-185 GKNYP
+185 GKTFPLSWQTNEDTVRTY
-190 VVLDFDK
+190 VENNCTKYDKKAQNASLTRENGAFNFVAGTEGLELNVDSAVRTISDYLENSWTSDNTEVLNL
-197 EAIRQAV
+197 ETQV
-204 TERCSKF
+204 TEP
-211 NVEAIDAHL
+211 E
-220 TRVDGSFQ
+220 GS
-228 IEDGQTG
+228 
-235 YVVDENASVAAIY
+235 A
-248 DYLTGSWVKG
+248 
-258 ENGNVALVMA
+258 
-268 VDEPKGK
+268 
-275 TEELAKVKDV
+275 EELANIKDL
-285 LGTFTTS
+285 LGSFTTS
-292 YSTSG
+292 FSTSG
-297 ASRSK
+297 SNRCK
-302 NVANGCRLING
+302 NVSSGASHING
-313 TTLYPGDTFSTYNT
+313 TVLYPGEEFSAYET
-327 VKPFSTENG
+327 VSPFTEANG
-336 YEMAGSYL
+336 YAMAGSYL
-344 NGKVVDSIGGGICQ
+344 NGEVVDSMGGGICQ

>member
-1 MLQCY
+1 MKKWKGSLLLAIC
-6 LSDVIRQFA
+6 LLAMASSMTVCAAGETILKGVSIDKLDV
-15 DKGAE
+15 
-20 HEFQKEKDTENYIV
+20 
-34 DHHPYSG
+34 
-41 AGDDCSYIAVVFISG
+41 
-56 IERNFKMN
+56 
-64 RMKTVLMTAA
+64 
-74 MLVCVFACT
+74 
-83 AVAGKTVYAAPN
+83 
-95 DTIQTGISA
+95 
-104 DGMDLSGMTQEQAQ
+104 SGMTREEALAALE
-118 GVVQSYV
+118 SYEK
-125 NELGQAQVQLQAQDG
+125 NLGG
-140 QSVSI
+140 QSI
-145 SLSELGISWKN
+145 KLGIGDNVIEAKLSDLGVTFDN
-156 PELVSE
+156 EDLVDE
-162 AVSLGKKGNIVA
+162 AIGVGRAGNIVK
-174 RYKAEKDLQNK
+174 RYKDQKDLQHS
-185 GKNYP
+185 GKTFPLSWQTNEDTVRTY
-190 VVLDFDK
+190 VENNCTKYDKKAQNASLTRENGAFNFVAGTEGLELNVDSAVRTISDYLENSWTSDNTEVLNL
-197 EAIRQAV
+197 ETQV
-204 TERCSKF
+204 TEP
-211 NVEAIDAHL
+211 E
-220 TRVDGSFQ
+220 GS
-228 IEDGQTG
+228 
-235 YVVDENASVAAIY
+235 A
-248 DYLTGSWVKG
+248 
-258 ENGNVALVMA
+258 
-268 VDEPKGK
+268 
-275 TEELAKVKDV
+275 EELANIKDL
-285 LGTFTTS
+285 LGSFTTS
-292 YSTSG
+292 FSTSG
-297 ASRSK
+297 SNRCK
-302 NVANGCRLING
+302 NVSSGASHING
-313 TTLYPGDTFSTYNT
+313 TVLYPGEEFSAYET
-327 VKPFSTENG
+327 VSPFTEANG
-336 YEMAGSYL
+336 YAMAGSYL
-344 NGKVVDSIGGGICQ
+344 NGEVVDSMGGGICQ

>member
-1 MLQCY
+1 MKKWKGSLLLAIC
-6 LSDVIRQFA
+6 LLAMTSSMTVCAAGETILKGVSIDKLDV
-15 DKGAE
+15 
-20 HEFQKEKDTENYIV
+20 
-34 DHHPYSG
+34 
-41 AGDDCSYIAVVFISG
+41 
-56 IERNFKMN
+56 
-64 RMKTVLMTAA
+64 
-74 MLVCVFACT
+74 
-83 AVAGKTVYAAPN
+83 
-95 DTIQTGISA
+95 
-104 DGMDLSGMTQEQAQ
+104 SGMTREEALAALE
-118 GVVQSYV
+118 SYEK
-125 NELGQAQVQLQAQDG
+125 NLGG
-140 QSVSI
+140 QSI
-145 SLSELGISWKN
+145 KLGIGDNVIESKLSDLGVTFDN
-156 PELVSE
+156 EDLVDE
-162 AVSLGKKGNIVA
+162 AIGVGRAGNIVK
-174 RYKAEKDLQNK
+174 RYKDQKDLQHS
-185 GKNYP
+185 GKTFPLSWQTNEDTVRAY
-190 VVLDFDK
+190 VENNCTKYDKKAQNASLTRENGAFNFVAGTEGLELNVDSAVRTISDYLENSWTSDNTEVLNL
-197 EAIRQAV
+197 ETQV
-204 TERCSKF
+204 TEP
-211 NVEAIDAHL
+211 E
-220 TRVDGSFQ
+220 GS
-228 IEDGQTG
+228 
-235 YVVDENASVAAIY
+235 A
-248 DYLTGSWVKG
+248 
-258 ENGNVALVMA
+258 
-268 VDEPKGK
+268 
-275 TEELAKVKDV
+275 EELANIKDL
-285 LGTFTTS
+285 LGSFTTS
-292 YSTSG
+292 FSTSG
-297 ASRSK
+297 SNRCK
-302 NVANGCRLING
+302 NVSSGASHING
-313 TTLYPGDTFSTYNT
+313 TVLYPGEEFSAYET
-327 VKPFSTENG
+327 VSPFTEANG
-336 YEMAGSYL
+336 YAMAGSYL
-344 NGKVVDSIGGGICQ
+344 NGEVVDSMGGGICQ

>member
-1 MLQCY
+1 MKKWKGSLLLAIC
-6 LSDVIRQFA
+6 LLAMASSMTVCAAGETILKGVSIDKLDV
-15 DKGAE
+15 
-20 HEFQKEKDTENYIV
+20 
-34 DHHPYSG
+34 
-41 AGDDCSYIAVVFISG
+41 
-56 IERNFKMN
+56 
-64 RMKTVLMTAA
+64 
-74 MLVCVFACT
+74 
-83 AVAGKTVYAAPN
+83 
-95 DTIQTGISA
+95 
-104 DGMDLSGMTQEQAQ
+104 SGMTREEALAALE
-118 GVVQSYV
+118 SYEK
-125 NELGQAQVQLQAQDG
+125 NLGG
-140 QSVSI
+140 QTI
-145 SLSELGISWKN
+145 KLGIGDNVIEAKLSDLGVTFDN
-156 PELVSE
+156 EDLVDE
-162 AVSLGKKGNIVA
+162 AIGVGHAGNIVK
-174 RYKAEKDLQNK
+174 RYKDQKDLQHS
-185 GKNYP
+185 GKTFPLSWQTNEDTVRTY
-190 VVLDFDK
+190 VENNCTKYDKKAQNASLTRENGAFNFVAGTEGLELNVDSAVRTISDYLENSWTSDNTEVLNL
-197 EAIRQAV
+197 ETQV
-204 TERCSKF
+204 TEP
-211 NVEAIDAHL
+211 E
-220 TRVDGSFQ
+220 GS
-228 IEDGQTG
+228 
-235 YVVDENASVAAIY
+235 A
-248 DYLTGSWVKG
+248 
-258 ENGNVALVMA
+258 
-268 VDEPKGK
+268 
-275 TEELAKVKDV
+275 EELANIKDL
-285 LGTFTTS
+285 LGSFTTS
-292 YSTSG
+292 FSTSG
-297 ASRSK
+297 SNRCK
-302 NVANGCRLING
+302 NVSSGASHING
-313 TTLYPGDTFSTYNT
+313 TVLYPGEEFSAYET
-327 VKPFSTENG
+327 VSPFTEANG
-336 YEMAGSYL
+336 YAMAGSYL
-344 NGKVVDSIGGGICQ
+344 NGEVVDSMGGGICQ

>member
-1 MLQCY
+1 MKKWKGSLLLAIC
-6 LSDVIRQFA
+6 LLAMASSMTVCAAGETILKGVSIDKLDV
-15 DKGAE
+15 
-20 HEFQKEKDTENYIV
+20 
-34 DHHPYSG
+34 
-41 AGDDCSYIAVVFISG
+41 
-56 IERNFKMN
+56 
-64 RMKTVLMTAA
+64 
-74 MLVCVFACT
+74 
-83 AVAGKTVYAAPN
+83 
-95 DTIQTGISA
+95 
-104 DGMDLSGMTQEQAQ
+104 SGMTREEALAALE
-118 GVVQSYV
+118 SYEK
-125 NELGQAQVQLQAQDG
+125 NLGG
-140 QSVSI
+140 QSI
-145 SLSELGISWKN
+145 KLGIGDNVIEAKLSDLGVTFDN
-156 PELVSE
+156 EDLVDE
-162 AVSLGKKGNIVA
+162 AIGVGHVGNIVK
-174 RYKAEKDLQNK
+174 RYKDQKDLQHS
-185 GKNYP
+185 GKTFPLSWQTNEDTVRTY
-190 VVLDFDK
+190 VENNCTKYDKKAQNASLTRENGAFNFVAGTEGLELNVDSAVRTISDYLENSWTSDNTEVLNL
-197 EAIRQAV
+197 ETQV
-204 TERCSKF
+204 TEP
-211 NVEAIDAHL
+211 E
-220 TRVDGSFQ
+220 GS
-228 IEDGQTG
+228 
-235 YVVDENASVAAIY
+235 A
-248 DYLTGSWVKG
+248 
-258 ENGNVALVMA
+258 
-268 VDEPKGK
+268 
-275 TEELAKVKDV
+275 EELANIKDL
-285 LGTFTTS
+285 LGSFTTS
-292 YSTSG
+292 FSTSG
-297 ASRSK
+297 SNRCK
-302 NVANGCRLING
+302 NVSSGASHING
-313 TTLYPGDTFSTYNT
+313 TVLYPGEEFSTYET
-327 VKPFSTENG
+327 VSPFTEANG
-336 YEMAGSYL
+336 YAMAGSYL
-344 NGKVVDSIGGGICQ
+344 NGEVVDSMGGGICQ

>member
-1 MLQCY
+1 MKKWKGSLLLAIC
-6 LSDVIRQFA
+6 LLAMTSSMTVCAAGETILKGVSIDKLDV
-15 DKGAE
+15 
-20 HEFQKEKDTENYIV
+20 
-34 DHHPYSG
+34 
-41 AGDDCSYIAVVFISG
+41 
-56 IERNFKMN
+56 
-64 RMKTVLMTAA
+64 
-74 MLVCVFACT
+74 
-83 AVAGKTVYAAPN
+83 
-95 DTIQTGISA
+95 
-104 DGMDLSGMTQEQAQ
+104 SGMTREEALAALE
-118 GVVQSYV
+118 SYEK
-125 NELGQAQVQLQAQDG
+125 NLGG
-140 QSVSI
+140 QSI
-145 SLSELGISWKN
+145 KLGIGDNVIEAKLSDLGVTFDN
-156 PELVSE
+156 EDLVAE
-162 AVSLGKKGNIVA
+162 AIGVGHAGNIVK
-174 RYKAEKDLQNK
+174 RYKDQKDLQHS
-185 GKNYP
+185 GKTFPLSWQTNEDTVRTY
-190 VVLDFDK
+190 VENNCTKYDKKAQNASLTRENGAFNFVAGTEGLELNVDSAVRTISDYLENSWTSDNTAVLNL
-197 EAIRQAV
+197 ETQV
-204 TERCSKF
+204 TEP
-211 NVEAIDAHL
+211 E
-220 TRVDGSFQ
+220 GS
-228 IEDGQTG
+228 
-235 YVVDENASVAAIY
+235 A
-248 DYLTGSWVKG
+248 
-258 ENGNVALVMA
+258 
-268 VDEPKGK
+268 
-275 TEELAKVKDV
+275 EELANIKDL
-285 LGTFTTS
+285 LGSFTTS
-292 YSTSG
+292 FSTSG
-297 ASRSK
+297 SNRCK
-302 NVANGCRLING
+302 NVSSGASHING
-313 TTLYPGDTFSTYNT
+313 TVLYPGEEFSAYET
-327 VKPFSTENG
+327 VSPFTEANG
-336 YEMAGSYL
+336 YAMAGSYL
-344 NGKVVDSIGGGICQ
+344 NGEVVDSMGGGICQ

>member
-1 MLQCY
+1 MKKWKGSLLLAIC
-6 LSDVIRQFA
+6 LLTMASSMTVCAAGETILKGVSIDKLDV
-15 DKGAE
+15 
-20 HEFQKEKDTENYIV
+20 
-34 DHHPYSG
+34 
-41 AGDDCSYIAVVFISG
+41 
-56 IERNFKMN
+56 
-64 RMKTVLMTAA
+64 
-74 MLVCVFACT
+74 
-83 AVAGKTVYAAPN
+83 
-95 DTIQTGISA
+95 
-104 DGMDLSGMTQEQAQ
+104 SGMTREEALAALE
-118 GVVQSYV
+118 SYEK
-125 NELGQAQVQLQAQDG
+125 NLGG
-140 QSVSI
+140 QSI
-145 SLSELGISWKN
+145 KLGIGDNVIEAKLSDLGVTFDN
-156 PELVSE
+156 EDLVDE
-162 AVSLGKKGNIVA
+162 AIGVGHAGNIVK
-174 RYKAEKDLQNK
+174 RYKDQKDLQHS
-185 GKNYP
+185 GKTFPLSWQTNEDTVRTY
-190 VVLDFDK
+190 VENNCTKYDKKAQNASLTRENGAFNFVAGTEGLELNVDSAVRTISDYLENSWTSDNTEVLNL
-197 EAIRQAV
+197 ETQV
-204 TERCSKF
+204 TEP
-211 NVEAIDAHL
+211 E
-220 TRVDGSFQ
+220 GS
-228 IEDGQTG
+228 
-235 YVVDENASVAAIY
+235 A
-248 DYLTGSWVKG
+248 
-258 ENGNVALVMA
+258 
-268 VDEPKGK
+268 
-275 TEELAKVKDV
+275 EELANIKDL
-285 LGTFTTS
+285 LGSFTTS
-292 YSTSG
+292 FSTSG
-297 ASRSK
+297 SNRCK
-302 NVANGCRLING
+302 NVSSGASHING
-313 TTLYPGDTFSTYNT
+313 TVLYPGEEFSAYET
-327 VKPFSTENG
+327 VSPFTEANG
-336 YEMAGSYL
+336 YAMAGSYL
-344 NGKVVDSIGGGICQ
+344 NGEVVDSMGGGICQ

>member
-1 MLQCY
+1 MKKWKGSLLLAIC
-6 LSDVIRQFA
+6 LLAMTSSMTVCAAGETILKGVSIDKLDV
-15 DKGAE
+15 
-20 HEFQKEKDTENYIV
+20 
-34 DHHPYSG
+34 
-41 AGDDCSYIAVVFISG
+41 
-56 IERNFKMN
+56 
-64 RMKTVLMTAA
+64 
-74 MLVCVFACT
+74 
-83 AVAGKTVYAAPN
+83 
-95 DTIQTGISA
+95 
-104 DGMDLSGMTQEQAQ
+104 SGMTREEALAALE
-118 GVVQSYV
+118 SYEK
-125 NELGQAQVQLQAQDG
+125 NLGG
-140 QSVSI
+140 QSI
-145 SLSELGISWKN
+145 KLGIGDNVIEAKLSDLGVTFDN
-156 PELVSE
+156 EDLVDE
-162 AVSLGKKGNIVA
+162 AIGVGRAGNIVK
-174 RYKAEKDLQNK
+174 RYKDQKDLQHS
-185 GKNYP
+185 GKTFPLSWQTNEDTVRTY
-190 VVLDFDK
+190 VENNCTKYDKKAQNASLTRENGAFNFVAGTEGLELNVDSAVRTISDYLENSWTSDNTEVLNL
-197 EAIRQAV
+197 ETQV
-204 TERCSKF
+204 TEP
-211 NVEAIDAHL
+211 E
-220 TRVDGSFQ
+220 GS
-228 IEDGQTG
+228 
-235 YVVDENASVAAIY
+235 A
-248 DYLTGSWVKG
+248 
-258 ENGNVALVMA
+258 
-268 VDEPKGK
+268 
-275 TEELAKVKDV
+275 EELANIKDL
-285 LGTFTTS
+285 LGSFTTS
-292 YSTSG
+292 FSTSG
-297 ASRSK
+297 SNRCK
-302 NVANGCRLING
+302 NVSSGASHING
-313 TTLYPGDTFSTYNT
+313 TVLYPGEEFSAYET
-327 VKPFSTENG
+327 VSPFTEANG
-336 YEMAGSYL
+336 YAMAGSYL
-344 NGKVVDSIGGGICQ
+344 NGEVVDSMGGGICQ

>member
-1 MLQCY
+1 MKKWKGSLLLAIC
-6 LSDVIRQFA
+6 LLAMASSMTVCAAGETILKGVSIDKLDV
-15 DKGAE
+15 
-20 HEFQKEKDTENYIV
+20 
-34 DHHPYSG
+34 
-41 AGDDCSYIAVVFISG
+41 
-56 IERNFKMN
+56 
-64 RMKTVLMTAA
+64 
-74 MLVCVFACT
+74 
-83 AVAGKTVYAAPN
+83 
-95 DTIQTGISA
+95 
-104 DGMDLSGMTQEQAQ
+104 SGMTREEALAALE
-118 GVVQSYV
+118 SYEK
-125 NELGQAQVQLQAQDG
+125 NLGG
-140 QSVSI
+140 QSI
-145 SLSELGISWKN
+145 KLGIGDNVIEAKLSDLGVTFDN
-156 PELVSE
+156 EDLVDE
-162 AVSLGKKGNIVA
+162 AIGVGHVGNIVK
-174 RYKAEKDLQNK
+174 RYKDQKDLQHS
-185 GKNYP
+185 GKTFPLSWQTNEDTVRTY
-190 VVLDFDK
+190 VENNCTKYDKKAQNASLTRENGAFNFVAGTEGLELNVDSAVRTISDYLENSWTSDNTEVLNL
-197 EAIRQAV
+197 ETQV
-204 TERCSKF
+204 TEP
-211 NVEAIDAHL
+211 E
-220 TRVDGSFQ
+220 GS
-228 IEDGQTG
+228 
-235 YVVDENASVAAIY
+235 A
-248 DYLTGSWVKG
+248 
-258 ENGNVALVMA
+258 
-268 VDEPKGK
+268 
-275 TEELAKVKDV
+275 EELANIKDL
-285 LGTFTTS
+285 LGSFTTS
-292 YSTSG
+292 FSTSG
-297 ASRSK
+297 SNRCK
-302 NVANGCRLING
+302 NVSSGASHING
-313 TTLYPGDTFSTYNT
+313 TVLYPGEEFSAYET
-327 VKPFSTENG
+327 VSPFTEANG
-336 YEMAGSYL
+336 YAMAGSYL
-344 NGKVVDSIGGGICQ
+344 NGEVVDSMGGGICQ

-539 AAAVPAQ
+539 AAAAVPAQ

>member
-1 MLQCY
+1 MKKWKGSLLLAIC
-6 LSDVIRQFA
+6 LLAMASSMTVCAAGETILKGVSIDKLDV
-15 DKGAE
+15 
-20 HEFQKEKDTENYIV
+20 
-34 DHHPYSG
+34 
-41 AGDDCSYIAVVFISG
+41 
-56 IERNFKMN
+56 
-64 RMKTVLMTAA
+64 
-74 MLVCVFACT
+74 
-83 AVAGKTVYAAPN
+83 
-95 DTIQTGISA
+95 
-104 DGMDLSGMTQEQAQ
+104 SGMTREEALAALE
-118 GVVQSYV
+118 SYEK
-125 NELGQAQVQLQAQDG
+125 NLGG
-140 QSVSI
+140 QSI
-145 SLSELGISWKN
+145 KLGIGDNVIEAKLSDLGVTFDN
-156 PELVSE
+156 EDLVDE
-162 AVSLGKKGNIVA
+162 AIGVGHAGNIVK
-174 RYKAEKDLQNK
+174 RYKDQKDLQHS
-185 GKNYP
+185 GKTFPLSWQTNEDTVRTY
-190 VVLDFDK
+190 VENNCTKYDKKAQNASLTRENGAFNFVAGTEGLELNVDSAVRTISDYLENSWTSDNTEVLNL
-197 EAIRQAV
+197 ETQV
-204 TERCSKF
+204 TEP
-211 NVEAIDAHL
+211 E
-220 TRVDGSFQ
+220 GS
-228 IEDGQTG
+228 
-235 YVVDENASVAAIY
+235 A
-248 DYLTGSWVKG
+248 
-258 ENGNVALVMA
+258 
-268 VDEPKGK
+268 
-275 TEELAKVKDV
+275 EELANIKDL
-285 LGTFTTS
+285 LGSFTTS
-292 YSTSG
+292 FSTSG
-297 ASRSK
+297 SNRCK
-302 NVANGCRLING
+302 NVSSGASHING
-313 TTLYPGDTFSTYNT
+313 TVLYPGEEFSAYET
-327 VKPFSTENG
+327 VSPFTEPNG
-336 YEMAGSYL
+336 YAMAGSYL
-344 NGKVVDSIGGGICQ
+344 NGEVVDSMGGGICQ

-430 KETRDKNRTISFES
+430 KETRDKKRTISFES

>member
-1 MLQCY
+1 MKKWKGSLLLAIC
-6 LSDVIRQFA
+6 LLAMTSSMTVCAAGETILKGVSIDKLDV
-15 DKGAE
+15 
-20 HEFQKEKDTENYIV
+20 
-34 DHHPYSG
+34 
-41 AGDDCSYIAVVFISG
+41 
-56 IERNFKMN
+56 
-64 RMKTVLMTAA
+64 
-74 MLVCVFACT
+74 
-83 AVAGKTVYAAPN
+83 
-95 DTIQTGISA
+95 
-104 DGMDLSGMTQEQAQ
+104 SGMTREEALAALE
-118 GVVQSYV
+118 SYEK
-125 NELGQAQVQLQAQDG
+125 NLGG
-140 QSVSI
+140 QSI
-145 SLSELGISWKN
+145 KLGIGDNVIEAKLSDLGVTFDN
-156 PELVSE
+156 EDLVDE
-162 AVSLGKKGNIVA
+162 AIGVGRAGNIVK
-174 RYKAEKDLQNK
+174 RYKDQKDLQHS
-185 GKNYP
+185 GKTFPLSWQTNEDTVRTY
-190 VVLDFDK
+190 VENNCTKYDKKAQNASLTRENGAFNFVAGTEGLELNVDSAVRTISDYLENSWTSDNTEVLNL
-197 EAIRQAV
+197 ETQV
-204 TERCSKF
+204 TEP
-211 NVEAIDAHL
+211 E
-220 TRVDGSFQ
+220 GS
-228 IEDGQTG
+228 
-235 YVVDENASVAAIY
+235 A
-248 DYLTGSWVKG
+248 
-258 ENGNVALVMA
+258 
-268 VDEPKGK
+268 
-275 TEELAKVKDV
+275 EELANIKDL
-285 LGTFTTS
+285 LGSFTTS
-292 YSTSG
+292 FSTSG
-297 ASRSK
+297 SNRCK
-302 NVANGCRLING
+302 NVSSGASHING
-313 TTLYPGDTFSTYNT
+313 TVLYPGEEFSAYET
-327 VKPFSTENG
+327 VSPFTEANG
-336 YEMAGSYL
+336 YAMAGSYL
-344 NGKVVDSIGGGICQ
+344 NGEVVDSMGGGICQ

-444 QMVSETPATTIL
+444 QIVSETPATTIL

>member
-1 MLQCY
+1 MKKWKGSLLLAIC
-6 LSDVIRQFA
+6 LLAMTSSMTVCAAGETILKGVSI
-15 DKGAE
+15 DKL
-20 HEFQKEKDTENYIV
+20 YV
-34 DHHPYSG
+34 
-41 AGDDCSYIAVVFISG
+41 
-56 IERNFKMN
+56 
-64 RMKTVLMTAA
+64 
-74 MLVCVFACT
+74 
-83 AVAGKTVYAAPN
+83 
-95 DTIQTGISA
+95 
-104 DGMDLSGMTQEQAQ
+104 SGMTREGALAALE
-118 GVVQSYV
+118 SYEK
-125 NELGQAQVQLQAQDG
+125 NLGG
-140 QSVSI
+140 QSI
-145 SLSELGISWKN
+145 KLGIGDNVIEAKLSDLGVTFDN
-156 PELVSE
+156 EDLVDE
-162 AVSLGKKGNIVA
+162 AIGVGHAGNIVK
-174 RYKAEKDLQNK
+174 RYKDQKDLQHS
-185 GKNYP
+185 GKTFPLSWQTNEDTVRTY
-190 VVLDFDK
+190 VENNCTKYDKKAQNASLTRENGAFNFVAGTEGLELNVDSAVRTISDYLENSWTSDNTAVLNL
-197 EAIRQAV
+197 ETQV
-204 TERCSKF
+204 TEP
-211 NVEAIDAHL
+211 E
-220 TRVDGSFQ
+220 GS
-228 IEDGQTG
+228 
-235 YVVDENASVAAIY
+235 A
-248 DYLTGSWVKG
+248 
-258 ENGNVALVMA
+258 
-268 VDEPKGK
+268 
-275 TEELAKVKDV
+275 EELANIKDL
-285 LGTFTTS
+285 LGSFTTS
-292 YSTSG
+292 FSTSG
-297 ASRSK
+297 SNRCK
-302 NVANGCRLING
+302 NVSSGASHING
-313 TTLYPGDTFSTYNT
+313 TVLYPGEEFSAYET
-327 VKPFSTENG
+327 VSPFTEANG
-336 YEMAGSYL
+336 YAMAGSYL
-344 NGKVVDSIGGGICQ
+344 NGEVVDSMGGGICQ

-539 AAAVPAQ
+539 AAAAVPAQ